1 LPDFQRK
8 IAESTKQNCRSSA
21 VVIVRWDTFSK
32 SEEYLE
38 KHGKIHI
45 YKMVKIN
52 SIYSEESKYENRAD
66 EGSEVIFML
75 VGFCDCIERWL
86 YPENGFVSFPPKLNP
101 APTPLRED
109 IPFQT
114 H

>member
-1 LPDFQRK
+1 MPDFQRK
-8 IAESTKQNCRSSA
+8 IAGSAKQNYRSSA
-21 VVIVRWDTFSK
+21 VVIVRWDAFSK

-52 SIYSEESKYENRAD
+52 SIYSEESKYGNQAD

-75 VGFCDCIERWL
+75 VGFVIVLNAGFILKMAL
-86 YPENGFVSFPPKLNP
+86 YLFL
-101 APTPLRED
+101 LR
-109 IPFQT
+109 
-114 H
+114 